1 MSLNKLADLFLLLLI
16 AALLQLSLFYGL
28 CYASPI
34 QDSTTSLIT
43 PTTAEAA
50 ESANLTPQVLVLRFE
65 GPIGPATSE
74 YLTHGI
80 KLANSGGRPPLTSD
94 RKADLVVIVMDTPGG
109 LVSSLRDI
117 NQSILNSKVPVAC
130 LVAPPGARAASAG
143 TYMLYACHVA
153 AMAEATTLGAATPVS
168 IGPGST
174 PAPSPNKDSGSD
186 PNSSSGSDAK
196 SGEETNNSTPSPSAM
211 EKKVLNDSIAYIR
224 ALAQLRGRNQEWAEL
239 AVKEAATLTA
249 NEALEMNVINIIS
262 PDAQTLVAQLD
273 GWQVEIDNQQLTLA
287 LDNAELHEQRPD
299 WRNQIIATITNPNVA
314 YILMLIGI
322 YGILLEFYS
331 PGIGIAGITGAISLL
346 IAMYAFQMLPISYAG
361 LGLLLLGLALI
372 TIESFAPSFGLFGI
386 GGIIAFAVGSLF
398 LIDTEADH
406 YALSLP
412 LIAAVSVTVTLL
424 SLLVLG
430 TLWRNRKSPIVSGD
444 GQIVGQT
451 ALVVNDFT
459 PSIFNINAPD
469 ASAVGNGQLEY
480 KGFVQLQG
488 EVWAA
493 SSHANLK
500 KAQQVTVVVRHDL
513 SLEVELPPTSN

>member
-1 MSLNKLADLFLLLLI
+1 MRAIKLADLFLLLI
-16 AALLQLSLFYGL
+16 TVAILQLFICCGVS
-28 CYASPI
+28 YANST
-34 QDSTTSLIT
+34 QDSSIN
-43 PTTAEAA
+43 ASSEKYQ
-50 ESANLTPQVLVLRFE
+50 PQVLVLQFD
-65 GPIGPATSE
+65 GAIGPATSE
-74 YLTHGI
+74 YLIHGI
-80 KLANSGGRPPLTSD
+80 ELGNSTRQPSLAPPRPSD
-94 RKADLVVIVMDTPGG
+94 LIVIVMDTPGG

-117 NQSILNSKVPVAC
+117 NQSILNSNVPVAC

-174 PAPSPNKDSGSD
+174 PAPKQAPQNKDPGSDSGSD
-186 PNSSSGSDAK
+186 SK
-196 SGEETNNSTPSPSAM
+196 SGDETNSPSAM

-224 ALAQLRGRNQEWAEL
+224 SLAQLRGRNQEWAEL

-249 NEALEMNVINIIS
+249 NEALDMNVINLIS
-262 PDAQTLVAQLD
+262 PDAPTLVSQLN
-273 GWQVEIDNQQLTLA
+273 GWQVEIDKQQVTLA
-287 LDNAELHEQRPD
+287 LENAELHYVRPD
-299 WRNQIIATITNPNVA
+299 WRNEIIATITNPNVA

-346 IAMYAFQMLPISYAG
+346 IAMYAFQMLPVSYAG

-386 GGIIAFAVGSLF
+386 GGIIAFAAGSLF

-451 ALVVNDFT
+451 ALVVDDFT
-459 PSIFNINAPD
+459 PSILNINAPD
-469 ASAVGNGQLEY
+469 ANVTGNSQLEY
-480 KGFVQLQG
+480 KGSVQLQG

-493 SSHANLK
+493 SSHTYLK
-500 KAQQVTVVVRHDL
+500 KAQQVTVIVRHDL
-513 SLEVELPPTSN
+513 SLEVEQPPISN